1 MNTSNSDIPSLPQPQ
16 PVTSPETKSSS
27 FKSYTTS
34 VTTIHS
40 SLIFS
45 AISLD
50 NVVIIDNEFY
60 LIIPSAFSR
69 TYNIV
74 FSSFNLAYLSTFN
87 TTSGNVASKN
97 ATSGNSN
104 KSTREMLRVSN
115 FRHFH

>member
-1 MNTSNSDIPSLPQPQ
+1 MNTSNSDISSLPQPQ

-74 FSSFNLAYLSTFN
+74 FLLPIYFQYD
-87 TTSGNVASKN
+87 GNVASKN
-97 ATSGNSN
+97 ATSGNMTNSN
-104 KSTREMLRVSN
+104 KSSREMLRVSN
-115 FRHFH
+115 FRH